1 MPRPLSRTRRNARRA
16 KRATATPALDALLAA
31 GTKAAKD
38 SGRAR
43 VRSKLPPELQAPIT
57 TEIEQQL
64 AVLIR
69 QLGVDKVREALAPPV
84 TGCKWNDWLCVS
96 NAIDRLARRAERQ
109 PRSLKA

>member
-1 MPRPLSRTRRNARRA
+1 ML
-16 KRATATPALDALLAA
+16 TPALNALLAA
-31 GTKAAKD
+31 GSRAAKH

-43 VRSKLPPELQAPIT
+43 AGSKLPPELQAPIT

-69 QLGVDKVREALAPPV
+69 QFGVAKVHEALAPLV

-96 NAIDRLARRAERQ
+96 NAVDRLARRAEKQR
-109 PRSLKA
+109 RLVKA